1 MRKKWILTLL
11 AVLVAALSIGGCTS
25 AADKVSENI
34 GTDCEQFKCQRRIVA
49 VNGITDKVLFEVEGR
64 CSIEKNED
72 LDGTLTLICK
82 QGPNAYFKHFIGISD
97 NVTFVSTQLQP
108 LAESEYRTKILF
120 KPENIV
126 PDFDLITGEQP

>member
-1 MRKKWILTLL
+1 MKKWVFTLL
-11 AVLVAALSIGGCTS
+11 TVLMAAFSVAGCES
-25 AADKVSENI
+25 AADKVSTNI
-34 GTDCEQFKCQRRIVA
+34 GKDCEQFRCQRRIVA

-82 QGPNAYFKHFIGISD
+82 QSPNAYFKHFIGISD
-97 NVTFVSTQLQP
+97 NVTFVSTQLAP
-108 LAESEYRTKILF
+108 LDESEYRTKILF